1 MRAKFRARSKTLFA
15 LRIASIALGVFV
27 SAACVSVYRM
37 NESNDLT
44 RAEVQRISRK
54 RVRIHWP
61 ASFTTGP
68 VIIYAGTTPETI
80 DHSAPLA
87 QKKGGFVNLTTAS
100 HPRIEAGHRLYYEL
114 VAVEGGAS
122 IVTAER
128 RLPLDGAD
136 NFRDLG
142 GYRTAD
148 ERFVR
153 WGVLFRS
160 NDLADFTDADLD
172 YLSEV
177 DIRLQCDLRSDL
189 EREKRPNRVLLTP
202 VPEIL
207 EYPIPQAG
215 MNPSEIQEAIRTGTM
230 GELDIRQIMLS
241 TYRSFP
247 IEHRDLWARIFSRL
261 QDPNSL
267 PFLVHCTAGKDRTG
281 FISALVLLALGVPE
295 QTVYEDYLATNRYR
309 ATYNNFV
316 LRWVPLYSLFR
327 TERKELLP
335 LLDARAEYL
344 DASFQEIRNRW
355 GSVDVYLEE
364 ALGLTPERREALR
377 ANLLTPSPLRSIRDV
392 APAERTSLPEPTTQ
406 RRESAGRLTTVVQ
419 SSDF

>member
-1 MRAKFRARSKTLFA
+1 M
-15 LRIASIALGVFV
+15 
-27 SAACVSVYRM
+27 
-37 NESNDLT
+37 
-44 RAEVQRISRK
+44 
-54 RVRIHWP
+54 
-61 ASFTTGP
+61 
-68 VIIYAGTTPETI
+68 
-80 DHSAPLA
+80 
-87 QKKGGFVNLTTAS
+87 
-100 HPRIEAGHRLYYEL
+100 
-114 VAVEGGAS
+114 
-122 IVTAER
+122 TAER

-247 IEHRDLWARIFSRL
+247 IEHHDLWARIFSRL

>member
-1 MRAKFRARSKTLFA
+1 M
-15 LRIASIALGVFV
+15 
-27 SAACVSVYRM
+27 
-37 NESNDLT
+37 
-44 RAEVQRISRK
+44 
-54 RVRIHWP
+54 
-61 ASFTTGP
+61 
-68 VIIYAGTTPETI
+68 
-80 DHSAPLA
+80 
-87 QKKGGFVNLTTAS
+87 
-100 HPRIEAGHRLYYEL
+100 
-114 VAVEGGAS
+114 
-122 IVTAER
+122 TAER

-177 DIRLQCDLRSDL
+177 DIRLQCDLRSDI

-230 GELDIRQIMLS
+230 AEFDIRQIMLS

-316 LRWVPLYSLFR
+316 LRWVPLYSLLPNGTKGAAAAAGR
-327 TERKELLP
+327 TCRVSRRILP
-335 LLDARAEYL
+335 GDQKSVGLGGRLSRGGARP
-344 DASFQEIRNRW
+344 DS
-355 GSVDVYLEE
+355 
-364 ALGLTPERREALR
+364 REA
-377 ANLLTPSPLRSIRDV
+377 
-392 APAERTSLPEPTTQ
+392 
-406 RRESAGRLTTVVQ
+406 
-419 SSDF
+419 

>member
-1 MRAKFRARSKTLFA
+1 M
-15 LRIASIALGVFV
+15 
-27 SAACVSVYRM
+27 
-37 NESNDLT
+37 
-44 RAEVQRISRK
+44 
-54 RVRIHWP
+54 
-61 ASFTTGP
+61 
-68 VIIYAGTTPETI
+68 
-80 DHSAPLA
+80 
-87 QKKGGFVNLTTAS
+87 
-100 HPRIEAGHRLYYEL
+100 
-114 VAVEGGAS
+114 
-122 IVTAER
+122 TAER

-142 GYRTAD
+142 GCRTAD

-177 DIRLQCDLRSDL
+177 DIRLQCDLRSDI
-189 EREKRPNRVLLTP
+189 EREKMPNRVLLTP

-230 GELDIRQIMLS
+230 AELDIRQIMLS

-281 FISALVLLALGVPE
+281 FISALVLLGVPE
-295 QTVYEDYLATNRYR
+295 QTVYEDYLAANRYR

-316 LRWVPLYSLFR
+316 LRCVPLYSLFR
-327 TERKELLP
+327 TERKELLVFGV
-335 LLDARAEYL
+335 R
-344 DASFQEIRNRW
+344 
-355 GSVDVYLEE
+355 G
-364 ALGLTPERREALR
+364 ALR
-377 ANLLTPSPLRSIRDV
+377 VAQGGFKASIHRANWEQAFIPVGSERAVAKLIVDGMGSDRLDGLVSHSRSGY
-392 APAERTSLPEPTTQ
+392 SNH
-406 RRESAGRLTTVVQ
+406 G
-419 SSDF
+419 

>member
-27 SAACVSVYRM
+27 SAACVSVHRM

-44 RAEVQRISRK
+44 RTEVQRISRK

-87 QKKGGFVNLTTAS
+87 QKKGGVVNLTTAS

-160 NDLADFTDADLD
+160 NDLADFTDSDLD

-177 DIRLQCDLRSDL
+177 DIRLQCDLRSDI
-189 EREKRPNRVLLTP
+189 ERERRPNRVLLKP

-230 GELDIRQIMLS
+230 AELDIRQIMLS

-377 ANLLTPSPLRSIRDV
+377 ANPLTPSPLRSIRDV
-392 APAERTSLPEPTTQ
+392 APAERTSLPGPTTQ